1 MFEHKVFKNARVL
14 KIHSFKKCTCLL
26 ISYENWSKFQI
37 IIDIYIY
44 IYNIMVHSILFKL
57 QL

>member
-14 KIHSFKKCTCLL
+14 KIYSFKKCTCLP
-26 ISYENWSKFQI
+26 ISYENWSNFQI
-37 IIDIYIY
+37 IIDIYIHY
-44 IYNIMVHSILFKL
+44 IMVHSILFKL